1 MPPFFYCQKRT
12 KIGLN
17 KDFYRYRG
25 AFVSSVKLNQRE
37 VFFMAILKE
46 YKDYLIK
53 KMVDKYN
60 LDKDFAETFIDEV
73 EKKGKIEGFEEVML
87 DCDRYVFLYDHYF
100 GRKNH
105 KRIEVM

>member
-17 KDFYRYRG
+17 KDFYGYRG
-25 AFVSSVKLNQRE
+25 AFDSSVKLNQRE

-87 DCDRYVFLYDHYF
+87 DCDRYIFLYDHYF

>member
-1 MPPFFYCQKRT
+1 
-12 KIGLN
+12 
-17 KDFYRYRG
+17 
-25 AFVSSVKLNQRE
+25 
-37 VFFMAILKE
+37 MAILKE

-53 KMVDKYN
+53 KMVEKYN